1 MTDLNIPLQR
11 LSNQRL
17 SHTEFTNPVEVV
29 QWLGAVQSQDYTG
42 ARWAVGLRM
51 HGMDDA
57 AIDKLFNDGAIL
69 RTHVPRPTWHF
80 IASEDIR
87 WMLMLLGPRVHQASA
102 YMYRTNGL
110 DDALFSRSNETMAK
124 ALQGG
129 KQLTREELALE
140 LRSVGIESVEG
151 FRLTYLVMYAELTRV
166 ICSGAKRGKQ
176 YTYAL
181 LDERAPNAKTMSRDE
196 ALAELTKRYFR
207 SHGPATL
214 KDFSLWSGLTLT
226 DAKAGVAMAPST
238 AFQLVSEKVDGKDY
252 WFAPSVAVVRDVAPY
267 AYLLSNYDEYIGGSS
282 YYGAL
287 PSQGVNMLS
296 PEERLYVHAIVIE
309 GAIVGMWRRTFEKNT
324 VVIEPK
330 FLRPLTDAEQA
341 ALNAAALRYGEFMG
355 LEAVLQA

>member
-17 SHTEFTNPVEVV
+17 SHTEFTNPVEVI

-80 IASEDIR
+80 IAPEDIR

-110 DDALFSRSNETMAK
+110 DDALFARSNETMAK

-140 LRSVGIESVEG
+140 LQRVGIESVEG
-151 FRLTYLVMYAELTRV
+151 FRLTYLVMVAELTGV
-166 ICSGAKRGKQ
+166 ICSGPKRGKQ

-214 KDFSLWSGLTLT
+214 KDFSLWSGLTIT
-226 DAKAGVAMAPST
+226 DAKAGVAMLGA
-238 AFQLVSEKVDGKDY
+238 QIVSEKVDGKDY

-287 PSQGVNMLS
+287 PSQRLVS
-296 PEERLYVHAIVIE
+296 EIIDERLFVHAIVID
-309 GAIVGMWRRTFEKNT
+309 GAIAGMWRRTFEKNT